1 MRLTVPVGTRPE
13 IVKLA
18 RVIAALRAAG
28 HDVRCIATGQHTDVL
43 LAADMFAELGC
54 PPDVSWQLPQG
65 ESARVGALLAAAYD
79 EFAQQQPHA
88 VLVLGDTYTAPLL
101 AMAARRHGV
110 GVIHLEAGLR
120 SFNERSVEE
129 TNRKMMVALAT
140 LHLAPTELAAGM
152 LRDEGVDS
160 ERIHVVGNPVI
171 DSIAATGIARVAVG
185 DRAGVLF
192 TAHRATN
199 VDDPDRLAQLVAIVQ
214 RLGERFG
221 PVTFPLH
228 PRTRARLAAAGLLSV
243 VATSPNVDLV
253 EPMPYGALLSRL
265 ASARVVVTDSGGLQE
280 EASWFGV
287 PSVVLRATTP
297 RWEGVLDGSAVLC
310 GLGEV
315 EVMHQVA
322 RLTTPDDQRRIAALA
337 CPYGD
342 GHTAQRIVDLLAD
355 NTVMTLLEPREP
367 SVGDPLPARVFA
379 RPTATPDEPIEAVT
393 VDLDDTVFAQA
404 DWLAGA
410 WRDVARAGADIGLDH
425 DRLLAALV
433 TVAAEGSDRGSII
446 DRALRSIDV
455 GEHELAAIVPGLVA
469 VFNTHNPTDI
479 APYPGF
485 DDALAA
491 VRANVPVACVTD
503 GNPRVQRAKLRSLGL
518 ADAFDVVIFSD
529 ELGREFRKPHVAPFE
544 RALRELGVPATRA
557 VHIGDRPG
565 KDVVGAVNAGMR
577 AVRVHT
583 GEYATLA
590 DLVDATPWRSF
601 ADVTSA
607 LRSIAA
613 CTTSQPTGDAALVN
627 ATNRKAQ

>member
-1 MRLTVPVGTRPE
+1 MRLTVPIGTRPE

-18 RVIAALRAAG
+18 QVIAALRAAG
-28 HDVRCIATGQHTDVL
+28 HDVRCIATGQHTDAK
-43 LAADMFAELGC
+43 LAADMFVELGC

-65 ESARVGALLAAAYD
+65 EGARVGALLAAAYD
-79 EFAQQQPHA
+79 EFAERQPDA

-101 AMAARRHGV
+101 AIAARRHGV

-120 SFNERSVEE
+120 SFNGRSVEE
-129 TNRKMMVALAT
+129 TNRTMMVALAT
-140 LHLAPTELAAGM
+140 LHLAPTDLAADM
-152 LRDEGVDS
+152 LRDEGVAS
-160 ERIHVVGNPVI
+160 ERIRVVGNPVI
-171 DSIAATGIARVAVG
+171 DAIAATDVSRVALA
-185 DRAGVLF
+185 DRTGVLF

-199 VDDPDRLAQLVAIVQ
+199 VDDPARLAQLVAVVR
-214 RLGERFG
+214 RLGEHYG

-228 PRTRARLAAAGLLSV
+228 PRTRARLEAAGLLAV
-243 VATSPNVDLV
+243 VAALPNVDLV
-253 EPMPYGALLSRL
+253 DPMPYGALLSRL

-280 EASWFGV
+280 ESSWFGV

-310 GLGEV
+310 GLDED
-315 EVMHQVA
+315 EVMHHVGQ
-322 RLTTPDDQRRIAALA
+322 LTVLDEQMRIAALP

-342 GHTAQRIVDLLAD
+342 GQTAQRVVDVLAD
-355 NTVMTLLEPREP
+355 NTIMTLIAPREP
-367 SVGDPLPARVFA
+367 SVGDPLPARVAA
-379 RPTATPDEPIEAVT
+379 RSTVSPTESPGLTQPEEPIEAVT

-404 DWLAGA
+404 DWLLGA

-425 DRLLAALV
+425 DTFLAALMS
-433 TVAAEGSDRGSII
+433 VAAEGSDHGGII

-469 VFNTHNPTDI
+469 VFSTHSPTTL

-485 DDALAA
+485 HDALAA

-503 GNPRVQRAKLRSLGL
+503 GNPRIQRAKLRSLGL
-518 ADAFDVVIFSD
+518 TDAFDVVIYSD
-529 ELGREFRKPHVAPFE
+529 ELGREFRKPHSAPFE
-544 RALRELGVPATRA
+544 RALRELGVPAARA

-565 KDVVGAVNAGMR
+565 KDVAGAVNAGMR

-583 GEYATLA
+583 GEYSTIA
-590 DLVDATPWRSF
+590 DPADATPWRSF
-601 ADVTSA
+601 ADVTAA

-613 CTTSQPTGDAALVN
+613 CTSPAVG
-627 ATNRKAQ
+627 KA